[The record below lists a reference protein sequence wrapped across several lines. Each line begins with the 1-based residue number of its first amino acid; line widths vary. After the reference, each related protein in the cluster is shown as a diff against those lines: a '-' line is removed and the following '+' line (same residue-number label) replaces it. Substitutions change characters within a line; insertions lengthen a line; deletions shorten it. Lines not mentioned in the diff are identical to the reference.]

1 MKNRKNK
8 SSKLLKF
15 SILGT
20 NAAGLKAKK
29 DSLKANIKLFDYP
42 SVITVQET
50 KYRKCAN
57 FKLENYQI
65 FEKLRPGFGEGL
77 LTAINKSLDPVL
89 IRAVNDDIEILVV
102 QCNIEQ
108 VNIRVIN
115 GYGPQEDEPSN
126 KKLSFWQTLEEE
138 INAAKNANCM
148 TLIQMDGNA
157 KLGKNIIKQDPHDIT
172 ENGKLLQDLIER
184 ENSSELCKGAITRH
198 RVTKHKEEKSILDF
212 ILVCE
217 KLAEFFTLM
226 FVDEERN
233 FPLTKYASTKGG
245 RKIIESDHNILIA
258 KFSIEYKNTP
268 WRQDKHEVFNL
279 KNPECQAKFL
289 EVTNDS
295 FKLRKC
301 FEGSQSFPEQCNK
314 FLNHWTIFC
323 INVSEELK
331 LGSQ

>member
-126 KKLSFWQTLEEE
+126 KKLSFWQTLEEK

-148 TLIQMDGNA
+148 TMIQMDGNA
-157 KLGKNIIKQDPHDIT
+157 KLGKNIIKQEH
-172 ENGKLLQDLIER
+172 
-184 ENSSELCKGAITRH
+184 
-198 RVTKHKEEKSILDF
+198 
-212 ILVCE
+212 
-217 KLAEFFTLM
+217 
-226 FVDEERN
+226 
-233 FPLTKYASTKGG
+233 
-245 RKIIESDHNILIA
+245 
-258 KFSIEYKNTP
+258 YKARSP
-268 WRQDKHEVFNL
+268 
-279 KNPECQAKFL
+279 
-289 EVTNDS
+289 
-295 FKLRKC
+295 
-301 FEGSQSFPEQCNK
+301 
-314 FLNHWTIFC
+314 
-323 INVSEELK
+323 
-331 LGSQ
+331 